1 MHKVDAISET
11 LTECLTNMD
20 ENLQHME
27 QRLANIDQKAAV
39 QEELDHLL
47 SHELDLFHKMPRV
60 NTATMTQLPSP
71 CPQNA
76 QLCVALLQLV
86 IPLLSVLSR

>member
-1 MHKVDAISET
+1 
-11 LTECLTNMD
+11 
-20 ENLQHME
+20 ME

-47 SHELDLFHKMPRV
+47 SHELDLFDEMPRV
-60 NTATMTQLPSP
+60 NTAMMTQLPSP

-76 QLCVALLQLV
+76 QLCVTLLQLV
-86 IPLLSVLSR
+86 ILLLSVLSR